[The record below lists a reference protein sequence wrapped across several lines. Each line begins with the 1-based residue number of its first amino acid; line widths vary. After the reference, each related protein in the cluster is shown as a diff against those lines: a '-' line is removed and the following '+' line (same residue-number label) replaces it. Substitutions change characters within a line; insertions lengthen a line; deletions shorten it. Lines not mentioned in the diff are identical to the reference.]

1 MSRFSIVCNG
11 QSAIKKEKNMSAPS
25 ILIIDD
31 DPDFVQVMKVILEGK
46 PYNVISA
53 YSSEEGWAK
62 METEAPDAIILDVM
76 MGKGAEGFIFARKMR
91 KDPRFDKIPVL
102 MLTSMREQTGFDI
115 PGDRIHPKFLP
126 VDDYI
131 EKGVEP
137 QVLLDKI
144 EQQLAKKSGG

>member
-1 MSRFSIVCNG
+1 MSSPN
-11 QSAIKKEKNMSAPS
+11 

-31 DPDFVQVMKVILEGK
+31 DPDFVEVTKVILETRQ
-46 PYNVISA
+46 YNVTYA
-53 YSSEEGWAK
+53 HTPDEGWAK
-62 METEAPDAIILDVM
+62 MEAESPDAIILDVM
-76 MGKGAEGFIFARKMR
+76 MGRGAEGFIFARKMR
-91 KDPRFDKIPVL
+91 KDARFDKIPIL

-115 PGDRIHPKFLP
+115 PGDRIHAKFLP

-144 EQQLAKKSGG
+144 EQLLAKKSGG

>member
-1 MSRFSIVCNG
+1 MT
-11 QSAIKKEKNMSAPS
+11 APS

-31 DPDFVQVMKVILEGK
+31 DPDFVEVTKVILETK
-46 PYNVISA
+46 QYNVISA
-53 YSSEEGWAK
+53 YSPEEGWAK
-62 METEAPDAIILDVM
+62 MAELKPDAIILDVM

-91 KDPRFDKIPVL
+91 KDPRFDKIPIL

-115 PGDRIHPKFLP
+115 PGERIHQKFLP

-144 EQQLAKKSGG
+144 AQQLAKKDPRAQEHKSL

>member
-1 MSRFSIVCNG
+1 M
-11 QSAIKKEKNMSAPS
+11 AAPS

-31 DPDFVQVMKVILEGK
+31 DPDFVEVTKVILETRQ
-46 PYNVISA
+46 YNVISA
-53 YSSEEGWAK
+53 YNSQEGWAK
-62 METEAPDAIILDVM
+62 MAELKPDAIILDVM

-91 KDPRFDKIPVL
+91 KDPQFDKIPIL

-115 PGDRIHPKFLP
+115 PGERIHQKFLP
-126 VDDYI
+126 VDNYI

-144 EQQLAKKSGG
+144 AQQLARKGGG